1 MYFLFIYFFPFA
13 PLRAQEQTSMAKL
26 GLELRLLSSDV
37 DTEVEKWED
46 QEHEIVR
53 QSQSLASMAYNMYL
67 FTRGEGLL
75 KTTLDLF
82 HQAEVLSEEG
92 LQLCSSLRTFSSQ
105 LVDEEKTVVM
115 TEMDKLLALCQQLQ
129 MGAKTPV
136 QGKAATFQKVDS
148 SIQATRS
155 ILSVVLSL
163 LPCCNKLNRKY
174 KSERNSLSSPQD
186 WRERQDASTPVK
198 EEGAL
203 NTKNSNGFG
212 VKSLE
217 QHMAGLN
224 LLESK

>member
-1 MYFLFIYFFPFA
+1 
-13 PLRAQEQTSMAKL
+13 MAKL

-115 TEMDKLLALCQQLQ
+115 TEMEKLLALCQQLQ